1 MARKRTQEQRAEIV
15 RRCCE
20 IEAEGGDVLA
30 FLAGEGY
37 VTPRATWINIQ
48 RCDLNRKEYTDGRP
62 DSKVRKSPTGRIKR
76 TMEEIEEIHQHI
88 FEIMAEGGNPDEY
101 IISKGYLSPIGFK
114 ASLMQRW
121 KKKAPEKYAAVMAA
135 KQRKW
140 KPAVTKVA
148 EMQKPVTEI
157 NFRFVPLREIRK
169 QLREEQTRI
178 GVSDLR
184 RCLEIEEDLRCI
196 ERVRQ
201 LGLEAL
207 RRAGA

>member
-20 IEAEGGDVLA
+20 IEAKGGDVLA

-88 FEIMAEGGNPDEY
+88 FEIMADGGNPDEY
-101 IISKGYLSPIGFK
+101 IISKGYLSPVGFK
-114 ASLMQRW
+114 ATLMQRW

-135 KQRKW
+135 KQRKR
-140 KPAVTKVA
+140 KPAVTNAA

-178 GVSDLR
+178 GVSDFR

>member
-20 IEAEGGDVLA
+20 IEAKGGDVLA

-88 FEIMAEGGNPDEY
+88 FEIMADGGNPDE
-101 IISKGYLSPIGFK
+101 
-114 ASLMQRW
+114 
-121 KKKAPEKYAAVMAA
+121 
-135 KQRKW
+135 
-140 KPAVTKVA
+140 
-148 EMQKPVTEI
+148 
-157 NFRFVPLREIRK
+157 
-169 QLREEQTRI
+169 
-178 GVSDLR
+178 
-184 RCLEIEEDLRCI
+184 
-196 ERVRQ
+196 
-201 LGLEAL
+201 
-207 RRAGA
+207 